1 MNKVHFSN
9 ITDFYSALGKPAPEH
24 PLFVIST
31 TDSSSQNNY
40 QACLN
45 TQSVIS
51 TDFYA
56 ISLKKVT
63 AGEIVYGQ
71 TKYDCSSGTLLF
83 FSPQQIFYSNGV
95 TVESQG
101 KTIVFHEDFIRGHAL
116 STALKK
122 ASFFGYAVNEA
133 LHLSPKEQRLIAN
146 VIANIESESKLSY
159 DEFSRDILL
168 AHINVLLNYA
178 ERFYRRQFLLRKE
191 SHSAIVDS
199 FLEKFDELLVLN
211 NNNEIPSVNT
221 LADSLNMTSRYLTDA
236 LKIETGQTAQ
246 QVIHNH
252 LIDKAKNSLLESSD
266 SVASI
271 AYALGFAYPQYFA
284 RLFKNKVGLTPS
296 QYRASQH

>member
-1 MNKVHFSN
+1 M
-9 ITDFYSALGKPAPEH
+9 
-24 PLFVIST
+24 
-31 TDSSSQNNY
+31 
-40 QACLN
+40 
-45 TQSVIS
+45 
-51 TDFYA
+51 
-56 ISLKKVT
+56 
-63 AGEIVYGQ
+63 
-71 TKYDCSSGTLLF
+71 
-83 FSPQQIFYSNGV
+83 
-95 TVESQG
+95 
-101 KTIVFHEDFIRGHAL
+101 
-116 STALKK
+116 
-122 ASFFGYAVNEA
+122 
-133 LHLSPKEQRLIAN
+133 
-146 VIANIESESKLSY
+146 
-159 DEFSRDILL
+159 
-168 AHINVLLNYA
+168 LNYA